1 MIVLKKSKT
10 DNSVLF
16 VDASAQFKRV
26 GNKNKL
32 MGEDQ
37 EKILG
42 ALDAREFQEY
52 FAALV
57 SNEEIGKNDYNLAVS
72 SYVEPEDTRE
82 VIDIVELNA
91 EIARIANLAR
101 TQACDMLIAAGGGK
115 AIDAVKA
122 AADEGFG
129 ADLEG

>member
-1 MIVLKKSKT
+1 MENVDLPSASLNFTSFKVTSLAQVASIFSSFLIVLKKSKT
-10 DNSVLF
+10 DSSVLF

-82 VIDIVELNA
+82 VI
-91 EIARIANLAR
+91 EI
-101 TQACDMLIAAGGGK
+101 G
-115 AIDAVKA
+115 
-122 AADEGFG
+122 
-129 ADLEG
+129 